1 MKSLMLTEEEITAR
15 LTKLP
20 AWSRDGAEISR
31 TVQRADF
38 VEAMK
43 LVNAVAEIAERRN
56 HHPDITIRWNRV
68 TLTLSTHSAGGLT
81 DLDFAAA
88 EELDQAAA

>member
-1 MKSLMLTEEEITAR
+1 MPKLLTEVEIAAR
-15 LTKLP
+15 LAKLP
-20 AWSRDGAEISR
+20 AWSRDGAQILR

-43 LVNAVAEIAERRN
+43 FVNAVAEIAERRN

-81 DLDFAAA
+81 ELDFAAA